1 MSEAAGGVCRP
12 GRACGTARQNPSV
25 RRGRDGSGAEGDDSG
40 ARAEALHRSSPV
52 FVGHDHY
59 CDEEHPLA
67 MHRAGLAGKV
77 TLASVDA
84 RVFSDVEDRE
94 RSLHEY
100 TGFTEPAWQEMR
112 RIRAIVDA
120 HPDALLLARGAGDIV
135 RAHETGRSAVLLG
148 FEGGKPIERDLGLL
162 HEAYGLGLR
171 VQQLTWAGGNDICD
185 RRDPPVCE
193 GLTDFGRQA
202 VREMNRLGVL
212 IDPGHCSRKT
222 FFQVMELS
230 SRPVAFLHGT
240 PRGAIPGAGD
250 LDDDQLRAVAATGGV
265 VGLHFF
271 SHYLHTRRAPRR
283 PPTWSRTSS
292 TWPRRSAW
300 SASLSVATTSTSPT
314 TSAAPTACLR
324 AVTWASRRS
333 STATTSWSTSPASSA
348 AGDSATRRF
357 A

>member
-1 MSEAAGGVCRP
+1 MSDA
-12 GRACGTARQNPSV
+12 
-25 RRGRDGSGAEGDDSG
+25 
-40 ARAEALHRSSPV
+40 ARAEDLHRSSPV

-59 CDEEHPLA
+59 CDEEHLLA

-100 TGFTEPAWQEMR
+100 TGFAEPAWQEMR
-112 RIRAIVDA
+112 SIRAIVDA

-171 VQQLTWAGGNDICD
+171 VLQLTWAGGNDLCD

-193 GLTDFGRQA
+193 GLTDFGREA

-212 IDPGHCSRKT
+212 VDPGHCSRKT

-230 SRPVAFLHGT
+230 TRPVAFLHGT

-250 LDDDQLRAVAATGGV
+250 LDDDQLRAVADTGGV

-271 SHYLHTRRAPRR
+271 SHYLHPAR
-283 PPTWSRTSS
+283 

-300 SASLSVATTSTSPT
+300 SASRSAATTSTSAT
-314 TSAAPTACLR
+314 TSAAPTACRR
-324 AVTWASRRS
+324 AATWASRRS

-348 AGDSATRRF
+348 GAGSATRRS
-357 A
+357 AESWAAT

>member
-1 MSEAAGGVCRP
+1 MNDE
-12 GRACGTARQNPSV
+12 
-25 RRGRDGSGAEGDDSG
+25 
-40 ARAEALHRSSPV
+40 ARADDLHRSSPV

-59 CDEEHPLA
+59 CDEGHLLA

-100 TGFTEPAWQEMR
+100 TGFTEPAWQEVR
-112 RIRAIVDA
+112 SIREIVDA

-171 VQQLTWAGGNDICD
+171 VLQLTWAGGNDICD

-193 GLTDFGRQA
+193 GLTDFGREA

-230 SRPVAFLHGT
+230 TRPVAFLHGT

-250 LDDDQLRAVAATGGV
+250 LDDDQLRAVAETGGV

-271 SHYLHTRRAPRR
+271 SHYLHPARPATAADLVTHVEYLAEAIGLDRVALGCDYLYLTDDFRRAHG
-283 PPTWSRTSS
+283 
-292 TWPRRSAW
+292 
-300 SASLSVATTSTSPT
+300 L
-314 TSAAPTACLR
+314 
-324 AVTWASRRS
+324 
-333 STATTSWSTSPASSA
+333 PASGYLGIPEELDGYDKLVNVTRELCRRGF
-348 AGDSATRRF
+348 GDEEIRGILGGNLIRIFRSVIGD
-357 A
+357 

>member
-1 MSEAAGGVCRP
+1 MSEAA
-12 GRACGTARQNPSV
+12 RA
-25 RRGRDGSGAEGDDSG
+25 D
-40 ARAEALHRSSPV
+40 ALHRSSPV

-59 CDEEHPLA
+59 CDEGSLLA

-84 RVFSDVEDRE
+84 RVFGDIEDRE

-100 TGFTEPAWQEMR
+100 TGFTEPAWREMR
-112 RIRAIVDA
+112 SIRAIVDA

-135 RAHETGRSAVLLG
+135 RAHDTGRSAVLLG

-171 VQQLTWAGGNDICD
+171 VLQLTWAGGNDICD

-193 GLTDFGRQA
+193 GLTDFGREA
-202 VREMNRLGVL
+202 VREMNRMGVL

-222 FFQVMELS
+222 FFQVIELS

-271 SHYLHTRRAPRR
+271 SHYLHPARTATAADLVTHVEYLAEAIGVERIALGCDYLYLTDDFRRAHG
-283 PPTWSRTSS
+283 
-292 TWPRRSAW
+292 
-300 SASLSVATTSTSPT
+300 L
-314 TSAAPTACLR
+314 
-324 AVTWASRRS
+324 
-333 STATTSWSTSPASSA
+333 PASGYLGIPEELDSYDKLINVTRELCRRGFRDEEIRKILGGNLIRLFRSVI
-348 AGDSATRRF
+348 GD
-357 A
+357 